1 MNPWPGAHTVLG
13 ERRIKVHRTLAS
25 TLDPEGAAPGQVIAL
40 DPEGILVACTEG
52 TLEIQELQESGRKR
66 VDARSFASGRGV
78 CGRRSVFE
86 RRARRMKI
94 YTKTGDTGDTGLFGG
109 ARVSKASPR
118 VEAYGEVDELNSAVG
133 WARVAV
139 SNADLDELLNQIQN
153 DLFEVGAELGSTED
167 RKKKS
172 AMPLIAEPQVE
183 ALERAIDKYEEGPA
197 GAHVVR
203 PAGRQ

>member
-1 MNPWPGAHTVLG
+1 
-13 ERRIKVHRTLAS
+13 
-25 TLDPEGAAPGQVIAL
+25 
-40 DPEGILVACTEG
+40 
-52 TLEIQELQESGRKR
+52 
-66 VDARSFASGRGV
+66 
-78 CGRRSVFE
+78 
-86 RRARRMKI
+86 MKI

-139 SNADLDELLNQIQN
+139 STSELDALLNQIQN
-153 DLFEVGAELGSTED
+153 DLFEVGAELGSTDD

-183 ALERAIDKYEEGPA
+183 ALERAIDKYEEGPPALRSFVLPGGSEGAARFHVARCVCRRAERSLVALGADENLRGELFRYLNRLSDLLFVLARYANHVA
-197 GAHVVR
+197 GVQDI
-203 PAGRQ
+203 PWKGQGG

>member
-1 MNPWPGAHTVLG
+1 
-13 ERRIKVHRTLAS
+13 
-25 TLDPEGAAPGQVIAL
+25 
-40 DPEGILVACTEG
+40 
-52 TLEIQELQESGRKR
+52 
-66 VDARSFASGRGV
+66 
-78 CGRRSVFE
+78 
-86 RRARRMKI
+86 MKI

-139 SNADLDELLNQIQN
+139 SNPDLDALLNQIQN
-153 DLFEVGAELGSTED
+153 DLFEVGAELGSTDD

-183 ALERAIDKYEEGPA
+183 ALERAIDEYEEGP
-197 GAHVVR
+197 
-203 PAGRQ
+203 PAL